1 MRVSLAPIP
10 DTTPTLLRSS
20 PEFPVASTG
29 AVFLRP
35 GGTIAIADDLR
46 VVATGPRRPPVRR
59 LKAIDSI
66 QIPTSSR
73 IFLRAGVAII
83 R

>member
-1 MRVSLAPIP
+1 MRVCTARIAASTEILGR
-10 DTTPTLLRSS
+10 TS
-20 PEFPVASTG
+20 PAVPVATTG

-35 GGTIAIADDLR
+35 GGAITLAGDLR
-46 VVATGPRRPPVRR
+46 ALSTGPRLPPVRR
-59 LKAIDSI
+59 LKAVDAA

-73 IFLRAGVAII
+73 IVLRAGVALI